1 MNLHAQ
7 TVLYR
12 HLRHF
17 NQHVAVKPPC
27 IVRAPS
33 ALFKALI
40 YRMRVI
46 KPLGMDRFNRVIGRG
61 GAHLDEK
68 GSPDAQGL
76 KVTRITV
83 QSDASYFL
91 QLL

>member
-1 MNLHAQ
+1 
-7 TVLYR
+7 
-12 HLRHF
+12 
-17 NQHVAVKPPC
+17 
-27 IVRAPS
+27 
-33 ALFKALI
+33 
-40 YRMRVI
+40 MRVI

>member
-1 MNLHAQ
+1 MAI
-7 TVLYR
+7 
-12 HLRHF
+12 
-17 NQHVAVKPPC
+17 KPPY
-27 IVRAPS
+27 IAQDPS

-46 KPLGMDRFNRVIGRG
+46 QPLGMHRLNRVIGRG
-61 GAHLDEK
+61 GAHLNEK
-68 GSPDAQGL
+68 GLPDAQGL